1 MTGSHSELEEICF
14 DCRQPLVLT
23 KVGKGKKA
31 QRIVTC
37 DCIQAP
43 PVESATMPKKRA
55 VKNTA
60 AKGGLGEREVCNL
73 LTELGFDA
81 YRTAGSGAHGSR
93 NNELS
98 QDTDIVWRFRK
109 DGNEVFRARIESKL
123 MKRVPGL
130 LSLVTLLSRSQW
142 LRVRQDREKA
152 FWFVPEDQLKIILAY
167 AKQGMEQ

>member
-14 DCRQPLVLT
+14 DCRQPLVMT
-23 KVGKGKKA
+23 KVGKGKAAK
-31 QRIVTC
+31 RIVTC
-37 DCIQAP
+37 DCIPAP
-43 PVESATMPKKRA
+43 VQESATIPRKRS
-55 VKNTA
+55 VKNTS
-60 AKGGLGEREVCNL
+60 AKGSGGEREVCNL
-73 LTELGFDA
+73 LADLGFEA

-98 QDTDIVWRFRK
+98 QDTDIVWRYRK